1 MRNFTHYVV
10 ANHANTHL
18 NYVAPFSGNRDL
30 QPYPQRMVQ
39 WGCAGP
45 CLVAWGRNIVPR
57 SPLPDELFLRLA
69 TPASASRPIGQWFK
83 KRREI

>member
-10 ANHANTHL
+10 SNHANTHL
-18 NYVAPFSGNRDL
+18 NYIAPFSGNRDL

-45 CLVAWGRNIVPR
+45 CLIAWGRNI
-57 SPLPDELFLRLA
+57 DELFLRSA
-69 TPASASRPIGQWFK
+69 TPANAGRPIGQWFK
-83 KRREI
+83 KRRGT